1 MNIFDRALI
10 EKTAMEHGWEN
21 VLQST
26 SAVAVIASSRHQ
38 AQARIT
44 PDQHLGKWMVEL
56 PGGVLQQELSRS
68 FPSLPKKGCSF
79 GVDDYA
85 CLALLLHRA
94 AELALSLPDQAAVI
108 FVEKVKQEL
117 TAITSFDTEVE
128 RIVRQR
134 VGQDTFRKAL
144 LDYWGGACAVTGV
157 NLPEVLRAS
166 HAKPW
171 ADCTTDE
178 ERLNVF
184 NGLLLTANLDA
195 LFDRGLISFH
205 ENGQIVYSDRLTTS
219 QRTHLQLENSLRLRW
234 ITPEHQ
240 IFLLWH
246 RERVFDAGVEG
257 NSEVCAVENG

>member
-1 MNIFDRALI
+1 MNSFERSLI
-10 EKTAMEHGWEN
+10 EKTAVEHGWEN
-21 VLQST
+21 VLKST
-26 SAVAVIASSRHQ
+26 SAEIFLASARHR

-56 PGGVLQQELSRS
+56 PSGLLQQEVSRS
-68 FPSLPKKGCSF
+68 FPLLPQKGCSF

-117 TAITSFDTEVE
+117 AAITSFDTEVE

-144 LDYWGGACAVTGV
+144 IEYWEGSCAVTSIK
-157 NLPEVLRAS
+157 LPEVLRAS

-178 ERLNVF
+178 ERLNVY
-184 NGLLLTANLDA
+184 NGFLLSANLDA
-195 LFDRGLISFH
+195 LFDRGLISFTASG
-205 ENGQIVYSDRLTTS
+205 ELICSTRLDACHRSSMRLNDT
-219 QRTHLQLENSLRLRW
+219 QKLRW
-234 ITPEHQ
+234 IAPAHEP
-240 IFLLWH
+240 FLSWH
-246 RERVFDAGVEG
+246 REKVFKQ
-257 NSEVCAVENG
+257 EV